1 MRYRRQ
7 HRHRGPGWRGLLAT
21 ALATAVGA
29 PFLAVLPAAAADDA
43 TPVQSKVDSA
53 LLKDFTDH
61 DRTTFWVQLD
71 SQADTTEAKKAT
83 TKTAMDRA
91 VIKAKKDHA
100 ATSQADVKALLKE
113 SGARSTSYWISNSLK
128 VTGDKALAEKI
139 AARSDVASVEADDPI
154 PLPPTTRNDT
164 PEATV
169 DGVEWNVDRINASKV
184 WDEYGVRGEGVVVG
198 SIDTGVDYQHPA
210 LAAHYRGLKS
220 DGTYDHA
227 YNWFDGTK
235 TCPTS
240 APCDDQ
246 GHGTH
251 TMGTMVGDDG
261 GGNQIGVAPGAT
273 WISAKGCTTANCPRD
288 ALLSAGQWMLAPT
301 DADGENPRPDLA
313 PDVINNSWGSTSLDT
328 WYQAMVQAWRDA
340 GIFPAFSNGNAGPSC
355 DTAGSPGAYT
365 NTYASGAFD
374 RNNRIADFSSRGP
387 GVDGTV
393 KPNIAAPGANIR
405 SAAPGGGYVAKSG
418 TSMASP
424 HTAATVALL
433 WSAAPALR
441 GDVAATEAVLNKS
454 AIDVDDTSCGGT
466 TGFNNI
472 WGEGRLDAYAAVS
485 AAPHDNIGALTGTVT
500 TDGTPAA
507 EVQVAVAGPMRAT
520 LTTQQDGTYT
530 FPRLVAGTYT
540 VTVTRF
546 GYTTRTAS
554 LTVTADASLTY
565 NVKLTTAPTGTLT
578 GVVRSA
584 SGTEADVAIK
594 VQGTPVRATT
604 DAHGAYSL
612 TLPLGNYQVSLTPLN
627 HCAAVL
633 GTTVDMAAGTATR
646 DLALGTRTDA
656 FGTTCKQVTADFP
669 TGDTKLTLA
678 PPSNA
683 YSTMTLPFPVALY
696 GHTYEKGWITRDG
709 QLLFDSFWS
718 GDNGSLPS
726 TGAPNGALYPFWDQL
741 AMDDSSGIY
750 TSVRGTAPHREF
762 VVEWRDMIIAR
773 DGTHR
778 IGFAAVMGEDG
789 TYSFHYKGIDP
800 SEKGF
805 EQGKGATIGAEN
817 HDGTDALLYS
827 FNQLSVRD
835 TMAIRF
841 KPEGHAVVSGTVTDA
856 NDGKPVAGATVTV
869 ARAGTSLATL
879 TTRTDGTYLT
889 QIPVPAAADHTVTAT
904 APHYGSATRTANL
917 QSLSALRTES
927 KLTTGAVSADSS
939 VGWQPVIPQGENR
952 QRTFTLTNTGA
963 ASTYTLAEKSGAS
976 WLKVSPASGT
986 LAAGA
991 QQKVTLTFDTA
1002 AAKPGTVYTGTLVLT
1017 SESGRTPTVSLPL
1030 KLVVPAY
1037 QKGVDVGADSASVD
1051 SLGDSWIQDL
1061 PYTAGSFGY
1070 VGDGT
1075 ATTYT
1080 ARDISGAG
1088 NSQEQ
1093 QLLRSGRVGAD
1104 GYRFDAV
1111 PNGVYQVELG
1121 FAEPAATKP
1130 GQRVFDVLAEGT
1142 EKVADVDIRLESGGV
1157 RAALTKVFTVKVTD
1171 GRLDLAFKSVT
1182 GTTLVNSVRVTQ
1194 RPDLTS

>member
-1 MRYRRQ
+1 M
-7 HRHRGPGWRGLLAT
+7 RHRRPGWRGLLAT
-21 ALATAVGA
+21 ALATAVGI
-29 PFLAVLPAAAADDA
+29 PFLAALPAAAADDP
-43 TPVQSKVDSA
+43 TPLQSKADSA
-53 LLKDFTDH
+53 LIKDLRDLTDH

-71 SQADTTEAKKAT
+71 SQADTTKAKQAK

-100 ATSQADVKALLKE
+100 TASQADLKALLKE
-113 SGARSTSYWISNSLK
+113 SGARYTSYWISNSLK
-128 VTGDKALAEKI
+128 VTGDMALAEKI

-154 PLPPTTRNDT
+154 PLPPTTRNNT

-184 WDEYGVRGEGVVVG
+184 WDEYGVRGEGVVIG
-198 SIDTGVDYQHPA
+198 SLDTGVDYQHPA
-210 LAAHYRGLKS
+210 LAARYRGLKT

-227 YNWFDGTK
+227 YNWLDATK

-273 WISAKGCTTANCPRD
+273 WISAKACTTANCPRG

-355 DTAGSPGAYT
+355 DTAGSPGAYA

-374 RNNRIADFSSRGP
+374 RNNKIADFSSRGP

-393 KPNIAAPGANIR
+393 KPNIAAPGVNVR
-405 SAAPGGGYVAKSG
+405 SAAPGGGYVALSG

-441 GDVAATEAVLNKS
+441 GDVAATEADLNKS
-454 AIDVDDTSCGGT
+454 AIDVDNTSCGGT
-466 TGFNNI
+466 ADFNNI

-485 AAPHDNIGALTGTVT
+485 AAPRDNVGALTGTVT

-507 EVQVAVAGPMRAT
+507 EVRVAADGPMRAT
-520 LTTQQDGTYT
+520 LTTKADGTYT

-540 VTVTRF
+540 VTVTKY
-546 GYTTRTAS
+546 GYTTRTS
-554 LTVTADASLTY
+554 SITVTADASLTY
-565 NVKLTTAPTGTLT
+565 DVKLTTAPTGTLT

-584 SGTEADVAIK
+584 SGIEADVAIK
-594 VQGTPVRATT
+594 VQGTPMRATT

-612 TLPLGNYQVSLTPLN
+612 TLPLGSYQVSMTPLN
-627 HCAAVL
+627 HCAAAL
-633 GTTVDMAAGTATR
+633 GTTVDMAAGTDTR
-646 DLALGTRTDA
+646 DITLGTRTDA

-669 TGDTKLTLA
+669 TGDTKFALA
-678 PPSNA
+678 QPSNA
-683 YSTMTLPFPVALY
+683 YGAVTLPFPLALY
-696 GHTYEKGWITRDG
+696 GHTYDKGWITRDG
-709 QLLFDSFWS
+709 QLLF
-718 GDNGSLPS
+718 GNLVLGGNGSLPS
-726 TGAPNGALYPFWDQL
+726 TGGANGALSPFWDEL

-750 TSVRGTAPHREF
+750 TSVRGTAPHREY
-762 VVEWRDMIIAR
+762 VVEWRDMFLAR
-773 DGTHR
+773 DTTRR
-778 IGFAAVMGEDG
+778 ISFAAVMGEDG

-800 SEKGF
+800 SEKGY
-805 EQGKGATIGAEN
+805 EQGTGATIGAEN
-817 HDGTDALLYS
+817 HDGTDGLLYS

-835 TMAIRF
+835 GMAIRF
-841 KPEGHAVVSGTVTDA
+841 RPEGHAVVSGTVADA
-856 NDGKPVAGATVTV
+856 NDGQPLAGATVTV
-869 ARAGTSLATL
+869 ARAGTTLATL
-879 TTRTDGTYLT
+879 TTRADGAYLT
-889 QIPVPAAADHTVTAT
+889 QIPVPVTTDHTITVT

-927 KLTTGAVSADSS
+927 KLNTGAVSADSS
-939 VGWQPVIPQGENR
+939 AGWQLVVPVGQQR
-952 QRTFTLTNTGA
+952 QRTLTLVNSGA
-963 ASTYTLAEKSGAS
+963 AATYTVAEKNSAS

-986 LAAGA
+986 LATGA

-1037 QKGVDVGADSASVD
+1037 QHGIDVGAGSASVD
-1051 SLGDSWIQDL
+1051 ALGDTWIQDL
-1061 PYTAGSFGY
+1061 AYTAGSFGY

-1075 ATTYT
+1075 TATYT
-1080 ARDISGAG
+1080 GKDIAGAG
-1088 NSQEQ
+1088 TSQEQ
-1093 QLLRSGRVGAD
+1093 QLLRSGRQGMTA
-1104 GYRFDAV
+1104 YRFDAV
-1111 PNGVYQVELG
+1111 PNGTYQVELG
-1121 FAEPAATKP
+1121 FAEPAAMKP
-1130 GQRVFDVLAEGT
+1130 GQRVFDVTAEGT
-1142 EKVADVDIRLESGGV
+1142 EKVSDVDIRLESGGV
-1157 RAALTKVFTVKVTD
+1157 RTVLTKTFTVKVTD
-1171 GRLDLAFKSVT
+1171 GQLDVGFKAVT
-1182 GTTLVNSVRVTQ
+1182 GTPLVNSIRVTQ
-1194 RPDLTS
+1194 RPDLT